1 MLVARLTNAILNGR
15 SCAPVRL
22 CACAPV
28 RLCACAPVRLIV
40 LFFALF
46 PLTELS
52 RNQRTDSVT
61 PDPGSLRF

>member
-15 SCAPVRL
+15 S
-22 CACAPV
+22 CAPV